1 MSVYIK
7 CPSCGRLLADKEIKY
22 EEEIK
27 KINNEVLTEEER
39 ESKIMKLID
48 SLEIP
53 KNNYCCKIRIM
64 TYIDLYNIIK

>member
-1 MSVYIK
+1 MLLFVLVSTT
-7 CPSCGRLLADKEIKY
+7 RLFVNING
-22 EEEIK
+22 IK

-53 KNNYCCKIRIM
+53 KNNYCCKMRIM

>member
-22 EEEIK
+22 EEGIK

-48 SLEIP
+48 SEKSKYIESGIN
-53 KNNYCCKIRIM
+53 KN
-64 TYIDLYNIIK
+64 TYKYHFYKAI